1 MWRLV
6 TWEWK
11 YNCPVDMTEAL
22 GIYGKYLSPARNS
35 SVVKLARKEFSSCH
49 WAEYLQDGY
58 WQQSGANTMPISRIS
73 ELLLQLLLKTC
84 LAFSNCYFAQKCQ
97 NNKIKQK
104 NIRSLWLQL
113 FLCTILI
120 YPKGFLWILYD
131 LPLQSCQ
138 ETIKHGLYTTSFV
151 WMRIRRLLTIF
162 SFSNIQ
168 TLKSSV

>member
-1 MWRLV
+1 
-6 TWEWK
+6 
-11 YNCPVDMTEAL
+11 MTEAL

-58 WQQSGANTMPISRIS
+58 LQQSGANTIPISRIS

-120 YPKGFLWILYD
+120 YPNGFLWKLYD
-131 LPLQSCQ
+131 LPFQSSQ
-138 ETIKHGLYTTSFV
+138 ETINMDFIQHPLSGCALVELYTAPLGDYFE
-151 WMRIRRLLTIF
+151 RRLLTIF
-162 SFSNIQ
+162 SFSNI
-168 TLKSSV
+168 